1 MSGVPAIGGTR
12 GLDSGGEAAAP
23 RGERLTASV
32 FRASWTLGLAKS
44 CLLGN
49 FINGA

>member
-12 GLDSGGEAAAP
+12 GLDSGGEAAAL

-32 FRASWTLGLAKS
+32 FRASWTEKEREKKIL
-44 CLLGN
+44 N
-49 FINGA
+49 